1 MFVKTERHN
10 IERILLT
17 IVFVSSLGIS
27 KGQQSPLSPLSYWVF
42 TPYTYN
48 PAMVGSKDFLSI
60 GATAAFQDKSN
71 AQLISFNTRLTK
83 NNPRYFLSPETKEF
97 RNIGIGASVFKDFD
111 GFSRNTGLSASASY
125 HIQLDSRALSFLSI
139 GVALKD
145 EYSSINSLNGNFVK
159 KNFYPNLDIG
169 IYYYGTNFFAGIS
182 AINLLG
188 SPWKPDTLGNF
199 IVPVS
204 KEYFFTAGTK
214 IILSRSLNIVLEP
227 SVLILTTDSTLNK
240 LGNNIFPI
248 LKLYLGDFCVGA
260 SYRNVSKLAVF
271 AQFRYPKFYVGA
283 YYELSSTTPYYKNKP
298 TVEFTLG
305 LNIQNDRSRITN
317 YSQW

>member
-1 MFVKTERHN
+1 MFVKADRFSV
-10 IERILLT
+10 ERILLT
-17 IVFVSSLGIS
+17 IVFVSSIS
-27 KGQQSPLSPLSYWVF
+27 ITKGQQSPLSPLSYWVF
-42 TPYTYN
+42 TPYLYN
-48 PAMVGSKDFLSI
+48 PAMVGSKDFLSL

-83 NNPRYFLSPETKEF
+83 NNPPYFSSPETKVF
-97 RNIGIGASVFKDFD
+97 RNIGIGASGFNDFD
-111 GFSRNTGLSASASY
+111 GFSHNTGLSASASY
-125 HIQLDSRALSFLSI
+125 HIQLNNRGLSFLSI

-145 EYSSINSLNGNFVK
+145 EYSTINSVKGNFVK
-159 KNFYPNLDIG
+159 KNYYPNLDIG
-169 IYYYGTNFFAGIS
+169 IYYYATNFFAGIS

-204 KEYFFTAGTK
+204 KEYFFTAGFK
-214 IILSRSLNIVLEP
+214 VILSRSLNIVLEP

-240 LGNNIFPI
+240 LGNNIYPI

-260 SYRNVSKLAVF
+260 SYRNESKLAVF

-283 YYELSSTTPYYKNKP
+283 YYELSSKTPYYKNKP

-305 LNIQNDRSRITN
+305 LNIQTDKSRTTN

>member
-1 MFVKTERHN
+1 MLVKTDRFSVV
-10 IERILLT
+10 RILLT
-17 IVFVSSLGIS
+17 VVLVSSLGIL
-27 KGQQSPLSPLSYWVF
+27 KGQQTPLSPLSYWVF
-42 TPYTYN
+42 MPYIYN
-48 PAMVGSKDFLSI
+48 PAMAGSKDFLSV

-83 NNPRYFLSPETKEF
+83 NNPRYFSSPETKEF
-97 RNIGIGASVFKDFD
+97 RNIGIGVSGFKDFD
-111 GFSRNTGLSASASY
+111 GYSRNTGLNASASY
-125 HIQLDSRALSFLSI
+125 HIQLNRRGLSFLSL

-145 EYSSINSLNGNFVK
+145 EYSSINSVNGNLVK

-188 SPWKPDTLGNF
+188 SQWKPDTLGNF

-283 YYELSSTTPYYKNKP
+283 YYELSSKTPYYKNKP

-305 LNIQNDRSRITN
+305 LNIQTDKSRITN

>member
-1 MFVKTERHN
+1 MYVKTDKLSVEK
-10 IERILLT
+10 ILLT

-42 TPYTYN
+42 TPYIYN

-83 NNPRYFLSPETKEF
+83 NNPRYFSSPQTKEF
-97 RNIGIGASVFKDFD
+97 RNIGIGASGFNDFD
-111 GFSRNTGLSASASY
+111 GFSQNTGLSATASY
-125 HIQLDSRALSFLSI
+125 HIQLNNRALSFLSI
-139 GVALKD
+139 GASLKD
-145 EYSSINSLNGNFVK
+145 EYSSINSVKGNFVK
-159 KNFYPNLDIG
+159 KNFYPNMDIG
-169 IYYYGTNFFAGIS
+169 IYYYGVNFYAGIS

-204 KEYFFTAGTK
+204 KEYFFTSGFK
-214 IILSRSLNIVLEP
+214 VILSRSLNIVLEP

-240 LGNNIFPI
+240 LGKNIYPI
-248 LKLYLGDFCVGA
+248 LKLYLGDFCAGA
-260 SYRNVSKLAVF
+260 SYRNESKLAVF

-283 YYELSSTTPYYKNKP
+283 YYELSSKTPYYKNKP

-305 LNIQNDRSRITN
+305 LNIQTDKSRISN